1 MTPAA
6 RLAASIE
13 ALTEILSERRPAD
26 GVLSAYFRTR
36 RYVGSKDRADIA
48 GRVYAVLRHRA
59 RLGRLLARAGW
70 KEVAALDP
78 AAIARAW
85 TFGHALVGEAR
96 TTDQLEALL
105 TGDTYGPAAL
115 TDDERVLFDR
125 LARDGAYADPSLP
138 LEVRTECPDW
148 AWPSLNA
155 LFGDRAE
162 AELAALTEEAP
173 FDLRVNE
180 VKAERPAVAAA
191 LRADGLTVTET
202 PLSPLGLRVSGR
214 PPLAGH
220 RLFKAG
226 AIEVQDEGS
235 QLVTLLTD
243 PRPGQQ
249 VADFCAGAGGKALGL
264 AARMRGKGR
273 VVACDVSE
281 GRLARAK
288 ERIRR
293 AGIDNIEPK
302 LLDSERD
309 RWVKRQKRKFDRVL
323 IDAPCTGTGAWRRNP
338 DSRWRPVDL
347 AEVTALQARI
357 VDRAARLVKPGG
369 RLVYATCSLLPEEN
383 EAQIDRLLAADPG
396 LRPVPVAEIW
406 PDAVGTPPPADL
418 AAAPALRLT
427 PHRHGT
433 DGFFVAVLER
443 TADADTTHSGGREP
457 GDGNQEPGTRNQ
469 EPGTR
474 K

>member
-13 ALTEILSERRPAD
+13 ALTEILSEPRPAD
-26 GVLSAYFRTR
+26 SLLSTYFRTR
-36 RYVGSKDRADIA
+36 RYIGSKDRADIA

-70 KEVAALDP
+70 KEVAAPD
-78 AAIARAW
+78 AAAVARAW
-85 TFGHALVGEAR
+85 TFGHAVVGEGR
-96 TTDQLEALL
+96 TADQLGALL
-105 TGDTYGPAAL
+105 AGDTYGPPGL
-115 TDDERVLFDR
+115 TEDERALFDR
-125 LARDGAYADPSLP
+125 LAGDGGYADPSLP
-138 LEVRTECPDW
+138 LAVRTECPDW
-148 AWPSLNA
+148 AWPSLST
-155 LFGDRAE
+155 LFGDRVE
-162 AELAALTEEAP
+162 AELAALTAEAP

-180 VKAERPAVAAA
+180 AKADRATVLAA
-191 LRADGLTVTET
+191 LQDDGLGVIET

-220 RLFKAG
+220 RLFKTG

-249 VADFCAGAGGKALGL
+249 VVDFCAGAGGKALGL

-288 ERIRR
+288 ERMRR

-302 LLDSERD
+302 RLSGERD

-323 IDAPCTGTGAWRRNP
+323 IDAPCSGTGAWRRNP
-338 DSRWRPVDL
+338 DSRWRSVDL

-357 VDRAARLVKPGG
+357 VDSAARLVKPGG

-383 EAQIDRLLAADPG
+383 EAQVHRLLAADAG
-396 LRPVPVAEIW
+396 FRLVPIAEIW
-406 PDAVGTPPPADL
+406 GEAVGTEPPADL
-418 AAAPALRLT
+418 AASAFLRLT

-443 TADADTTHSGGREP
+443 AADADAAASQTPEP
-457 GDGNQEPGTRNQ
+457 PA
-469 EPGTR
+469 
-474 K
+474 

>member
-13 ALTEILSERRPAD
+13 ALDAILSEGRPAD
-26 GVLSAYFRTR
+26 GVLSAFFRSR
-36 RYVGSKDRADIA
+36 RFIGSKDRTDIA

-70 KEVAALDP
+70 KEASADTST
-78 AAIARAW
+78 AIARAW
-85 TFGHALVGEAR
+85 AFGHAVIGEGR
-96 TTDQLEALL
+96 TTDQLVTLL
-105 TGDTYGPAAL
+105 DGGDRYAPAGL
-115 TDDERVLFDR
+115 SDGERGLFDR
-125 LARDGAYADPSLP
+125 LAAGGDYTDQTLSVAD
-138 LEVRTECPDW
+138 RTECPDW
-148 AWPSLNA
+148 AWPSFEA
-155 LFGDRAE
+155 IYGDSAE

-180 VKAERPAVAAA
+180 AKGDRTVVLDA
-191 LRADGLTVTET
+191 LTRDGLAVTPT
-202 PLSPLGLRVSGR
+202 PLSPLGIRVVGR

-220 RLFKAG
+220 PLFKAG
-226 AIEVQDEGS
+226 VFEVQDEGS
-235 QLVTLLTD
+235 QLVALLAD
-243 PRPGQQ
+243 PQPGHQ
-249 VADFCAGAGGKALGL
+249 VVDFCAGAGGKALGL
-264 AARMRGKGR
+264 AARMAGKGR

-302 LLDSERD
+302 LLNGERD

-347 AEVTALQARI
+347 AEVTDLQARI
-357 VDRAARLVKPGG
+357 VESAARLTKPGG
-369 RLVYATCSLLPEEN
+369 RLIYATCSLLAAEN
-383 EAQIDRLLAADPG
+383 EAQIDRLLAADPEFD
-396 LRPVPVAEIW
+396 VIPVASLW
-406 PDAVGTPPPADL
+406 PETARTDPPRDL
-418 AAAPALRLT
+418 ADSPYLRLT

-433 DGFFVAVLER
+433 DGFFVAVLRRRPDVAAPVPAPDAEA
-443 TADADTTHSGGREP
+443 TASDAGE
-457 GDGNQEPGTRNQ
+457 GDR
-469 EPGTR
+469 
-474 K
+474 